1 MLFVVL
7 SGTSLQAFH
16 ALLWAL
22 DSELG
27 PSVTQW
33 DHPQSLCLELL
44 DLWIPL
50 SSTRRTMTCT
60 YCK

>member
-16 ALLWAL
+16 AVLRAL
-22 DSELG
+22 ESELG
-27 PSVTQW
+27 PSLIQW

-44 DLWIPL
+44 DLWVPF

-60 YCK
+60 HCK